1 MLLRQTIQQATSM
14 KKENKLGSNKIS
26 NHLVLCLSLLLLVVL
41 NYPAYGSEKDT
52 GSATAVTAPIESI
65 DTLKSAEKKEN
76 RIIVYYFHGT
86 SRCTTC
92 KKIEKYTMEAINEA
106 FEKELNAGTIQT
118 KVINVEKKENTH
130 FAEDY
135 KLITK
140 SVIVSEM
147 AGSNETRWKNLEKIW
162 EYVLDEEDF
171 KEYIIDEIK
180 AYF

>member
-1 MLLRQTIQQATSM
+1 MLLRQTIRQAASM
-14 KKENKLGSNKIS
+14 KKEKKLKSNKIFY
-26 NHLVLCLSLLLLVVL
+26 HLVLCLSLLLLIAF
-41 NYPAYGSEKDT
+41 NFPAYGSEKNT

-65 DTLKSAEKKEN
+65 DSPKSAEKKEP

-86 SRCTTC
+86 SRCATC
-92 KKIEKYTMEAINEA
+92 KKIEKYTVEAINKA

-118 KVINVEKKENTH
+118 KVINVEEKENTH

-140 SVIVSEM
+140 SVIVSET
-147 AGSNETRWKNLEKIW
+147 AGDNETRWKNLEKIW
-162 EYVLDEEDF
+162 EYVLNEEDF